1 MNCLIIDDDPI
12 IQKQLSAFVTK
23 SDLLELKGSFK
34 NPTEA
39 FPTLKDGDI
48 DIVFL
53 DIEMPEMSGLEFL
66 DEIENEFAIII
77 ISGDRKYALDTFE
90 YDVTDYLLKPVEY
103 SRFIKSV
110 NRAVERNIERNSRIK
125 KDRIFIKILNSFVRI
140 FVDDII
146 SVENRKDKKTIIT
159 KKKSFNVMTN
169 LFDTS
174 VFVGKENFFKIN
186 DAFIVNLNEISD
198 VCDNYLI
205 FKNRDVM
212 DKVCVEANTAREIS
226 QRIGNVKA

>member
-1 MNCLIIDDDPI
+1 MNCIIIDDDPI
-12 IQKQLSAFVTK
+12 VQKQLSAFIMK
-23 SDLLELKGSFK
+23 SELLELKGSFK

-39 FPTLKDGDI
+39 FTTLKEGCV

-66 DEIENEFAIII
+66 DEIENDFAIII

-103 SRFIKSV
+103 SRFLKSV
-110 NRAVERNIERNSRIK
+110 NRAVERNIERNNGLKS
-125 KDRIFIKILNSFVRI
+125 DRIFIKIMNSFVRI
-140 FVDDII
+140 LLDDII
-146 SVENRKDKKTIIT
+146 SVKNESDKKTIIT
-159 KKKSFNVMTN
+159 KKKSFTVMTN
-169 LFDTS
+169 LIDTS

-186 DAFIVNLNEISD
+186 EAFIVNLNEISE

-205 FKNRDVM
+205 FRNSDVM
-212 DKVCVEANTAREIS
+212 DKACVELQTAQEIS
-226 QRIGNVKA
+226 ERIGKIKA

>member
-174 VFVGKENFFKIN
+174 VFVGKENF
-186 DAFIVNLNEISD
+186 L
-198 VCDNYLI
+198 L
-205 FKNRDVM
+205 
-212 DKVCVEANTAREIS
+212 
-226 QRIGNVKA
+226 

>member
-146 SVENRKDKKTIIT
+146 SVENGKDKKTIIT

>member
-110 NRAVERNIERNSRIK
+110 NRAVERNIERNSGIK

-146 SVENRKDKKTIIT
+146 SVENGKDKKTIIT

>member
-1 MNCLIIDDDPI
+1 MNCIIIDDDPI
-12 IQKQLSAFVTK
+12 IQKQLSAIIMK
-23 SDLLELKGSFK
+23 SDLLELKGSFR

-39 FPTLKDGDI
+39 FPTLKDGNV

-66 DEIENEFAIII
+66 DEIENDFAIII

-90 YDVTDYLLKPVEY
+90 YDVTDYLLKPFEY
-103 SRFIKSV
+103 SRFVKSV
-110 NRAVERNIERNSRIK
+110 NRAVERNIERSNGMK
-125 KDRIFIKILNSFVRI
+125 KDRIFIKIMNSFVRI
-140 FVDDII
+140 LLDDII
-146 SVENRKDKKTIIT
+146 SVKNGSDKKTIIT
-159 KKKSFNVMTN
+159 KRKSFTVMTN

-186 DAFIVNLNEISD
+186 EAFIVNLNEISD

-205 FKNRDVM
+205 FKNMDVM
-212 DKVCVEANTAREIS
+212 DKVCVEAQTAREIS
-226 QRIGNVKA
+226 ERIGKIKA

>member
-1 MNCLIIDDDPI
+1 MNCIIIDDDPI
-12 IQKQLSAFVTK
+12 IQKQLSAFIAK

-39 FPTLKDGDI
+39 FPALKDDSV

-66 DEIENEFAIII
+66 DEVENDFAIII

-90 YDVTDYLLKPVEY
+90 YDVTDYLLKPFEY

-110 NRAVERNIERNSRIK
+110 NRAVERNIERNNGMK
-125 KDRIFIKILNSFVRI
+125 KDRIYIKIMNSFVRI
-140 FVDDII
+140 FMDDII
-146 SVENRKDKKTIIT
+146 GVRNADDKKTIIT
-159 KKKSFNVMTN
+159 KRKSFTVMTN

-186 DAFIVNLNEISD
+186 EAFIVNINEISE

-205 FKNRDVM
+205 FKNMDVM
-212 DKVCVEANTAREIS
+212 ESVCVETQTAREIS
-226 QRIGNVKA
+226 ERIGKIKA

>member
-77 ISGDRKYALDTFE
+77 ISGHRKYALDTFE